1 MSKFLLLTKREIQER
16 LGQKGFWYMLVLG
29 PVVLLLLLVAILKAA
44 DEGKQELKVLI
55 ADPGQ
60 IMAHRLMAQDEKNI
74 HYYFIDDYLEIQE
87 FEKAKA
93 YQEFDVLLELNEKVL
108 NNKKCFVFYRDQ
120 LGLDA
125 RMQLKF
131 QVEKRMEELIASQ
144 HSTLTEQAFRQIK
157 QGFVFDFRDLKDPKN
172 ESKEANA
179 WAGFVFGAFILF
191 FVGLYG
197 MTIFRAT
204 VREKS
209 NRIVEVLLAS
219 VRPEQLMLSKIT
231 GIGLVA
237 LLQLLGWALVLSI
250 GLFFLQQTVFL
261 DVFDPSNW
269 TEAGPQRLNPL
280 SSLVFEQLNLPF
292 LLLHFILFF
301 AASFLFYGSLFA
313 VLGAR
318 SSADADGQQFLLPLI
333 FMVAFGIFAGIYAI
347 YYPNTA
353 LTEVLT
359 YLPFSSPVLAFI
371 TLAKGASVVAYTTTM
386 LSLLILL
393 GAAILL
399 LKLAGRWYK
408 QHILKF

>member
-1 MSKFLLLTKREIQER
+1 MSKFLLLTQREIQER

-29 PVVLLLLLVAILKAA
+29 PIVVLLILVAILKAA
-44 DEGKQELKVLI
+44 DQGKQELKVLL

-60 IMAHRLMAQDEKNI
+60 IMDHRIMAQEEKNI
-74 HYYFIDDYLEIQE
+74 HYYFIDDYLELTE
-87 FEKAKA
+87 FEKGKA
-93 YQEFDVLLELNEKVL
+93 YQDFDVLVELNEKVL

-131 QVEKRMEELIASQ
+131 QVEKRMEELIAEQ
-144 HSTLTEQAFRQIK
+144 HSTLTAEAFNQIK
-157 QGFVFDFRDLKDPKN
+157 QGFMFDFRDLKDPKN

-179 WAGFVFGAFILF
+179 WAGFVLGAFILF

-219 VRPEQLMLSKIT
+219 VRPQQLMLSKIA

-237 LLQLLGWALVLSI
+237 LLQLLGWALLL
-250 GLFFLQQTVFL
+250 GLGLLVLQQTLFL
-261 DVFDPSNW
+261 DVLDPSNW
-269 TEAGPQRLNPL
+269 AQGAPGRLNPL
-280 SSLVFEQLNLPF
+280 SALVFEQLNLPF

-318 SSADADGQQFLLPLI
+318 SGADADGQQFLLPLI
-333 FMVAFGIFAGIYAI
+333 FLVSFGIFAGIYSI
-347 YYPNTA
+347 YFPNTTLA
-353 LTEVLT
+353 QVLA
-359 YLPFSSPVLAFI
+359 YLPFSAPVLAFI
-371 TLAKGASVVAYTTTM
+371 TLAKGATVVAYTSIL
-386 LSLLILL
+386 LSLFVLL
-393 GAAILL
+393 ASALL
-399 LKLAGRWYK
+399 LLRLAGRWYK
-408 QHILKF
+408 NSILKF

>member
-29 PVVLLLLLVAILKAA
+29 PLVLLLLLVAILKAA
-44 DEGKQELKVLI
+44 DQGKQELKVLI

-93 YQEFDVLLELNEKVL
+93 YQEFDILLELNEKVL

-144 HSTLTEQAFRQIK
+144 HSNLTEQAFSQIK

-179 WAGFVFGAFILF
+179 WAGFIFGAFILF

-237 LLQLLGWALVLSI
+237 LLQLLGWAVVL
-250 GLFFLQQTVFL
+250 GLGLLFLQQTVFL

-269 TEAGPQRLNPL
+269 GEAGPQRLNPL

-347 YYPNTA
+347 YYPNTT
-353 LTEVLT
+353 LTDVLT

-371 TLAKGASVVAYTTTM
+371 TLAKGATVVGYTTTM

-393 GAAILL
+393 GIALLL

-408 QHILKF
+408 RHILKF

>member
-93 YQEFDVLLELNEKVL
+93 YQEFDILLELNEKVL

-353 LTEVLT
+353 LTEVLI

>member
-29 PVVLLLLLVAILKAA
+29 PLVLLLLLVAILKAA
-44 DEGKQELKVLI
+44 DEGKHELKVLI

-74 HYYFIDDYLEIQE
+74 HYYFIDDYLEMQE

-125 RMQLKF
+125 RIQLKF

-237 LLQLLGWALVLSI
+237 LLQLLGWAVVLSL

-269 TEAGPQRLNPL
+269 GEAGPQRLNPL
-280 SSLVFEQLNLPF
+280 SSLVFEQLNFPF

-347 YYPNTA
+347 YYPNTT

-371 TLAKGASVVAYTTTM
+371 SLAKGATVVGYTTTM

-393 GAAILL
+393 GAALLL

-408 QHILKF
+408 QYILRF

>member
-29 PVVLLLLLVAILKAA
+29 PLVLLLLLVAILKAA

-60 IMAHRLMAQDEKNI
+60 IMAHRLMAQEEKNI
-74 HYYFIDDYLEIQE
+74 HYYFIDDYLEMQE

-93 YQEFDVLLELNEKVL
+93 YQEFDVLVELNEKVL

-179 WAGFVFGAFILF
+179 WAGFIFGAFILF

-237 LLQLLGWALVLSI
+237 LFQLLGWAVVLSL
-250 GLFFLQQTVFL
+250 GLLFLQQTVFL

-269 TEAGPQRLNPL
+269 GEAGPQRLNPL
-280 SSLVFEQLNLPF
+280 SSLVFEQLNFPF

-347 YYPNTA
+347 YYPNTT

-359 YLPFSSPVLAFI
+359 YLPFSSPVIAFI
-371 TLAKGASVVAYTTTM
+371 TLAKGTTVVGYTTTM

-393 GAAILL
+393 VAALLL

-408 QHILKF
+408 QYILKF

>member
-237 LLQLLGWALVLSI
+237 LLQLLGWAVVLSI

-393 GAAILL
+393 GTAILL

>member
-29 PVVLLLLLVAILKAA
+29 PLVLLLLLVAILKAA

-74 HYYFIDDYLEIQE
+74 HYYFIDDYLELQE

-179 WAGFVFGAFILF
+179 WAGFIFGAFILF

-237 LLQLLGWALVLSI
+237 LLQLLGWAVVLSL

-269 TEAGPQRLNPL
+269 GEAGPQRLNPL

-347 YYPNTA
+347 YYPNTT

-371 TLAKGASVVAYTTTM
+371 SLAKGATVVGYTTTM

-393 GAAILL
+393 VSALLL

>member
-29 PVVLLLLLVAILKAA
+29 PLVLLLLLVAILKAA

-74 HYYFIDDYLEIQE
+74 HYYFIDDYLEMQE

-157 QGFVFDFRDLKDPKN
+157 QGFVFDFRDLQDPKN

-179 WAGFVFGAFILF
+179 WAGFVIGAFILF

-219 VRPEQLMLSKIT
+219 VRPQQLMLSKIT

-237 LLQLLGWALVLSI
+237 LLQLLGWAVVLSI
-250 GLFFLQQTVFL
+250 GLLFLEQTVFL

-269 TEAGPQRLNPL
+269 GEAAPQRLNRL

-347 YYPNTA
+347 YYPNTT

-359 YLPFSSPVLAFI
+359 YLPFSAPVLAFI
-371 TLAKGASVVAYTTTM
+371 TLAKGATVVGYTTTM

-393 GAAILL
+393 GAALLL

>member
-29 PVVLLLLLVAILKAA
+29 PLVLLLLLVAILKAA
-44 DEGKQELKVLI
+44 DQGKQELKVLI

-144 HSTLTEQAFRQIK
+144 HSNLTEQAFSQIK

-179 WAGFVFGAFILF
+179 WAGFIFGAFILF

-237 LLQLLGWALVLSI
+237 LLQLLGWAVVL
-250 GLFFLQQTVFL
+250 GLGLLFLQQTVFL

-269 TEAGPQRLNPL
+269 GEAGPQRLNPL

-347 YYPNTA
+347 YYPNTT
-353 LTEVLT
+353 LTDVLT

-371 TLAKGASVVAYTTTM
+371 TLAKGATVVGYTTTM

-393 GAAILL
+393 GIALLL

-408 QHILKF
+408 RHILKF

>member
-74 HYYFIDDYLEIQE
+74 HYYFIDDYLEMQE
-87 FEKAKA
+87 FEQAKA

-144 HSTLTEQAFRQIK
+144 HSSLTEDAFRQIK

-179 WAGFVFGAFILF
+179 WAGFIFGAFILF

-237 LLQLLGWALVLSI
+237 LLQLLGWAVVLSL

-269 TEAGPQRLNPL
+269 GEAGPQRLNPL

-347 YYPNTA
+347 YYPNTT

-371 TLAKGASVVAYTTTM
+371 SLAKGATVVGYTTTM

-393 GAAILL
+393 GAALLL

>member
-29 PVVLLLLLVAILKAA
+29 PLVLLLLLVAILKAA

-74 HYYFIDDYLEIQE
+74 HYYFIDDYLELQE

-120 LGLDA
+120 LGFDA
-125 RMQLKF
+125 RMELKF

-179 WAGFVFGAFILF
+179 WAGFIFGAFILF

-237 LLQLLGWALVLSI
+237 LLQLLGWAVVLSL

-269 TEAGPQRLNPL
+269 GEAGPQRLNPL

-347 YYPNTA
+347 YYPNTT

-371 TLAKGASVVAYTTTM
+371 SLAKGASVVGYTTTM

-393 GAAILL
+393 GAALLL

>member
-29 PVVLLLLLVAILKAA
+29 PLVLLLLLVAILKAA
-44 DEGKQELKVLI
+44 DQGKQELKVLI

-144 HSTLTEQAFRQIK
+144 HSTLTEQSFRQIK
-157 QGFVFDFRDLKDPKN
+157 QGFVFDFRDIKDPKN

-179 WAGFVFGAFILF
+179 WAGFIFGAFILF

-231 GIGLVA
+231 GIGAVA
-237 LLQLLGWALVLSI
+237 LLQLLGWAVVL
-250 GLFFLQQTVFL
+250 GLGLLFLQQTVFL

-269 TEAGPQRLNPL
+269 GETGPQRLNPL

-333 FMVAFGIFAGIYAI
+333 FMVAFGIFAGLYAI
-347 YYPNTA
+347 YYPNTT

-393 GAAILL
+393 GAALLL

>member
-29 PVVLLLLLVAILKAA
+29 PLVLLLLLVAILKAA

-60 IMAHRLMAQDEKNI
+60 IMAHRLMAQEEKNI
-74 HYYFIDDYLEIQE
+74 HYYFIDDYLEMQE

-144 HSTLTEQAFRQIK
+144 HSTLTEQVFRQIK

-179 WAGFVFGAFILF
+179 WAGFIFGAFILF

-237 LLQLLGWALVLSI
+237 LLQLLGWAVVLSL
-250 GLFFLQQTVFL
+250 GLLFLQQTVFL

-269 TEAGPQRLNPL
+269 GEAGPQRLNPL

-347 YYPNTA
+347 YYPNTT

-359 YLPFSSPVLAFI
+359 YLPFSSPVIAFI
-371 TLAKGASVVAYTTTM
+371 TLAKGTTVVGYTTTM

-393 GAAILL
+393 AAALLL

-408 QHILKF
+408 QYILKF

>member
-29 PVVLLLLLVAILKAA
+29 PLVLLLLLVAILKAA

-74 HYYFIDDYLEIQE
+74 HYYFIDDYLEMQE
-87 FEKAKA
+87 FEQAKA

-157 QGFVFDFRDLKDPKN
+157 QGFVFDFRDLQDPKN

-179 WAGFVFGAFILF
+179 WAGFVIGAFILF

-219 VRPEQLMLSKIT
+219 VRPQQLMLSKIT

-237 LLQLLGWALVLSI
+237 LLQLLGWAVVLSI
-250 GLFFLQQTVFL
+250 GLLFLEQTVFL

-269 TEAGPQRLNPL
+269 GEAAPQRLNPL

-347 YYPNTA
+347 YYPNTT
-353 LTEVLT
+353 LTEVRT

-371 TLAKGASVVAYTTTM
+371 TLAKGATVVGYTTTM

-393 GAAILL
+393 GAALLL

>member
-29 PVVLLLLLVAILKAA
+29 PLVLLLLLVAILKAA
-44 DEGKQELKVLI
+44 DQGKQELKVLI

-157 QGFVFDFRDLKDPKN
+157 QGFVFDFRDIKDPKN

-179 WAGFVFGAFILF
+179 WAGFIFGAFILF

-231 GIGLVA
+231 GIGAVA
-237 LLQLLGWALVLSI
+237 LLQLLGWAVVL
-250 GLFFLQQTVFL
+250 GLGLLFLQQTVFL

-269 TEAGPQRLNPL
+269 GETGPQRLNPL

-333 FMVAFGIFAGIYAI
+333 FMVAFGIFAGLYAI
-347 YYPNTA
+347 YYPNTT

-393 GAAILL
+393 GAALLL